1 MKSVKV
7 VLIGIVILIVPII
20 SFAQCI
26 CGTVPNDKD
35 CDCIDDNLEEAL
47 AIKFAPEWRFSKKI
61 NWSIINNSN
70 QNIDEEN
77 YPCSVDYL
85 IRGNRG
91 LPKLQFYYN
100 ALNGSE
106 HPFSDINSISSI
118 KSTYT
123 NQTAADPVFGDN
135 CKEDDDNN
143 PRNSLTLEFDD
154 NMPGEPNS
162 FPTYYHCGKI
172 SNTSVSITY
181 FLFSAF
187 DNKHE
192 VGSGIFAN
200 HRGDWEQFT
209 IVIKGIDIANGNTNG
224 TIDYFK
230 FSQHGDDFIS
240 LKGNSDK
247 LRFVK
252 ATHPKM
258 YVALTSHALYP
269 EPGILFDRRVPAW
282 PDAYDDI
289 FIGNGMIVQ
298 TWLPERQLINLGEKN
313 TPMSN
318 PSTKWVQYKGRWGGS
333 DSPFGPSCKW
343 SEDITNVQTWD
354 QFIAS
359 GYDKY
364 WNDIKLDCYP
374 KFSTNYIPN
383 PNYDCTLIVD
393 CRKTC
398 EDFYGSDRRVY
409 DTLKQ
414 AVNDLP
420 NTQHWQ
426 ICMMPCNYSEKL
438 TINKRMTLKAI
449 EGKVTIGK

>member
-1 MKSVKV
+1 MKDLKF
-7 VLIGIVILIVPII
+7 VLIWIFINLFPIV
-20 SFAQCI
+20 SFAQDVDGDGI
-26 CGTVPNDKD
+26 NDD
-35 CDCIDDNLEEAL
+35 LEKAL
-47 AIKFAPEWRFSKKI
+47 ATKFAPEWRFSKKT
-61 NWSIINNSN
+61 NWNIINSSN

-85 IRGNRG
+85 IRGNSKI
-91 LPKLQFYYN
+91 PKVQFYYDTPF
-100 ALNGSE
+100 LSE
-106 HPFSDINSISSI
+106 HPFTDINSISSMV
-118 KSTYT
+118 SPVNNRTSS
-123 NQTAADPVFGDN
+123 DPFFGDN
-135 CKEDDDNN
+135 CNEGDDNN
-143 PRNSLTLEFDD
+143 IRNSITLEFDD
-154 NMPGEPNS
+154 NLYGEPTT

-192 VGSGIFAN
+192 TGSSIFAN
-200 HRGDWEQFT
+200 HRGDWEQFI
-209 IVIKGIDIANGNTNG
+209 IVIKGIDIANGNIDG

-230 FSQHGDDFIS
+230 FSQHGDEFIT

-258 YVALTSHALYP
+258 FVALTSHAIYP
-269 EPGILFDRRVPAW
+269 EPGILFNRIVPVW
-282 PDAYDDI
+282 PDLYDDI
-289 FIGNGMIVQ
+289 FLGNGMIVQ

-318 PSTKWVQYKGRWGGS
+318 PSTKWVQYKGRWGGL

-354 QFIAS
+354 QFIVS

-374 KFSTNYIPN
+374 KFSMNYTPS
-383 PNYDCTLIVD
+383 PNYDCSLVID

-409 DTLKQ
+409 NTLKQ

-420 NTQHWQ
+420 NTQNWQ
-426 ICMMPCNYSEKL
+426 ICMMPCYYPQKL
-438 TINKRMTLKAI
+438 IINKKMTLKAI
-449 EGKVTIGK
+449 EGTVIVGR